1 VNGLQTPVQNANPG
15 YRALSTE
22 PVGPV
27 GRVSGPPRIFE
38 MNLKD
43 HAVHRRTPLIEM
55 SRAVVTAIAAQKGGT
70 GKTALA
76 GSLASQWAYAGVRTL
91 LIDLDQQANL
101 TYAYGVDPTQLEA
114 TVVDVLAPRNSVPA
128 EDVVVHEVHGAPGL
142 DLLPC
147 DERAEALDTQL
158 RSETMGVFKLKDAL
172 EPLLEHYDRVLIDC
186 PPNVGE
192 LTVSALLV
200 ADEIVCPVKMGDSNA
215 LRGLSRLS
223 QTVEKLNRRGAKVCI
238 KKLVRVECDQSQ
250 MSYRLNQE
258 ALRRLSR
265 RLKLP
270 VARTQLRARAA
281 WRTAITQDVP
291 LILLDGHD
299 RGTREAQDDI
309 HQLAKELWPRVAF
322 PSPNEIKAQRKVM
335 SVPERR
341 AA

>member
-1 VNGLQTPVQNANPG
+1 MA
-15 YRALSTE
+15 
-22 PVGPV
+22 
-27 GRVSGPPRIFE
+27 
-38 MNLKD
+38 
-43 HAVHRRTPLIEM
+43 
-55 SRAVVTAIAAQKGGT
+55 RAVVTAVAAQKGGT

-101 TYAYGVDPTQLEA
+101 TYAYGVDPGDLDA
-114 TVVDVLAPRNSVPA
+114 TVVDVLAPRGSVPA
-128 EDVVVHEVHGAPGL
+128 EEVVLHDVHGAPGL

-172 EPLLEHYDRVLIDC
+172 EPLLEHYERVLIDC

-223 QTVEKLNRRGAKVCI
+223 QTVEKLNRRGAEVRI
-238 KKLVRVECDQSQ
+238 KKLVKVECDPAQV
-250 MSYRLNQE
+250 SYRLNDDG
-258 ALRRLSR
+258 LRRLAR

-270 VARTQLRARAA
+270 VARTEVRARAA

-291 LILLDGHD
+291 LILLDERG
-299 RGTREAQDDI
+299 RGTREAQEDV
-309 HQLAKELWPRVAF
+309 HRLARELWLFFKYPA
-322 PSPNEIKAQRKVM
+322 PTEIK
-335 SVPERR
+335 
-341 AA
+341 

>member
-1 VNGLQTPVQNANPG
+1 
-15 YRALSTE
+15 
-22 PVGPV
+22 
-27 GRVSGPPRIFE
+27 
-38 MNLKD
+38 
-43 HAVHRRTPLIEM
+43 M

-76 GSLASQWAYAGVRTL
+76 GSLASQWAYAGFRTL
-91 LIDLDQQANL
+91 LVDLDQQANL
-101 TYAYGVDPTQLEA
+101 TFAFGVDPTDLEV

-128 EDVVVHEVHGAPGL
+128 NEAIVHEVLGAPGL

-172 EPLLEHYDRVLIDC
+172 EPLLADYDRVLMDC

-192 LTVSALLV
+192 LTVSALLL

-215 LRGLSRLS
+215 LRGLSRLT
-223 QTVEKLNRRGAKVCI
+223 QTVEKLNRRGAQVRI
-238 KKLVRVECDQSQ
+238 KSLVRVECDPSQ
-250 MSYRLNQE
+250 LSYRLNRD
-258 ALRRLSR
+258 ALRRLAR

-270 VARTQLRARAA
+270 VARTELRARAA

-291 LILLDGHD
+291 LILLDGRD
-299 RGTREAQDDI
+299 RGTREAQADV
-309 HQLAKELWPRVAF
+309 HQLAKELWPRVRF
-322 PSPNEIKAQRKVM
+322 PAPGDIKMRRKA
-335 SVPERR
+335 SAAPHRRASAAPHRR

>member
-1 VNGLQTPVQNANPG
+1 
-15 YRALSTE
+15 
-22 PVGPV
+22 
-27 GRVSGPPRIFE
+27 
-38 MNLKD
+38 
-43 HAVHRRTPLIEM
+43 M

-76 GSLASQWAYAGVRTL
+76 GSLASQWAYAGYRTL
-91 LIDLDQQANL
+91 LVDLDQQANL
-101 TYAYGVDPTQLEA
+101 TFAFGVDPNALEV

-128 EDVVVHEVHGAPGL
+128 QGAVVHEVLGAPGL

-172 EPLLEHYDRVLIDC
+172 EPLLAAYDRVLIDC

-215 LRGLSRLS
+215 LRGLSRLT
-223 QTVEKLNRRGAKVCI
+223 QTVEKLNRRGAQVRI
-238 KKLVRVECDQSQ
+238 KSLVRVECDHSQ
-250 MSYRLNQE
+250 LSYRLNRD
-258 ALRRLSR
+258 ALRRLAR

-270 VARTQLRARAA
+270 VARTELRARAA
-281 WRTAITQDVP
+281 WRTALTQDVP
-291 LILLDGHD
+291 LILLDKRD
-299 RGTREAQDDI
+299 RGTLEAQADV
-309 HQLAKELWPRVAF
+309 HQLAKELWPRVGF
-322 PSPNEIKAQRKVM
+322 PAPAEIKMRRKA
-335 SVPERR
+335 SAVPHRR

>member
-1 VNGLQTPVQNANPG
+1 MA
-15 YRALSTE
+15 
-22 PVGPV
+22 
-27 GRVSGPPRIFE
+27 
-38 MNLKD
+38 
-43 HAVHRRTPLIEM
+43 
-55 SRAVVTAIAAQKGGT
+55 RAVVTAVAAQKGGT

-76 GSLASQWAYAGVRTL
+76 GSLAAQWAYAGFRTL

-101 TYAYGVDPTQLEA
+101 TFAYAVDPALLDA
-114 TVVDVLAPRNSVPA
+114 TIVDVLAPRNAVAA
-128 EDVVVHEVHGAPGL
+128 EDVVICDVHQVPDL

-172 EPLLEHYDRVLIDC
+172 EPLLQDYDRVLIDC

-215 LRGLSRLS
+215 VRGLSRLT
-223 QTVEKLNRRGAKVCI
+223 QTVDKLNRRGAEVRI
-238 KKLVRVECDQSQ
+238 KSLVRVECEHTQV
-250 MSYRLNQE
+250 SYRLNHD

-265 RLKLP
+265 KLKLP
-270 VARTQLRARAA
+270 VARTELRARAA

-291 LILLDGHD
+291 LILLDEID
-299 RGTREAQDDI
+299 RGTQEAQEDL
-309 HQLAKELWPRVAF
+309 HRLTRELWPKVKF
-322 PSPNEIKAQRKVM
+322 PHPDDIRLQRRE
-335 SVPERR
+335 SLRLERR

>member
-1 VNGLQTPVQNANPG
+1 
-15 YRALSTE
+15 
-22 PVGPV
+22 
-27 GRVSGPPRIFE
+27 
-38 MNLKD
+38 
-43 HAVHRRTPLIEM
+43 M

-76 GSLASQWAYAGVRTL
+76 GSLGSQWAYAGVRTL

-101 TYAYGVDPTQLEA
+101 TYAYGVDPAQLDA
-114 TVVDVLAPRNSVPA
+114 TVVDVLAPRNSVRA
-128 EDVVVHEVHGAPGL
+128 EEVVMHDVHGAPGL

-172 EPLLEHYDRVLIDC
+172 EPLLDQYERVLIDC

-215 LRGLSRLS
+215 LRGLHRLS
-223 QTVEKLNRRGAKVCI
+223 QTVEKLNRRGAGVSI
-238 KKLVRVECDQSQ
+238 KCDPAQT
-250 MSYRLNQE
+250 SYRLNQD
-258 ALRRLSR
+258 ALRRLAR

-270 VARTQLRARAA
+270 VARTEVRARAA

-291 LILLDGHD
+291 LILMDAHD
-299 RGTREAQDDI
+299 RSTREAQADV
-309 HQLAKELWPRVAF
+309 HQLAKELWPRVKF
-322 PSPNEIKAQRKVM
+322 PAPDVIKARRKVLA
-335 SVPERR
+335 VPASR